1 MKTLLKIDT
10 FFQTLLFYVTLG
22 LGVITL
28 ISLGSTFIFL
38 GCSLFFLGAWQLLS
52 GLLWSISLKNI
63 NRLRYFLGSSAY
75 VLLLISGSNIL
86 ELESIAL
93 GVIFVAAIPMMIAY
107 WYLRLT
113 NETLKEWDR
122 GRKRF
127 TENEMENILD
137 SEEVLGI

>member
-1 MKTLLKIDT
+1 M
-10 FFQTLLFYVTLG
+10 
-22 LGVITL
+22 
-28 ISLGSTFIFL
+28 
-38 GCSLFFLGAWQLLS
+38 S